1 MAQIQLL
8 GTKKLDYAS
17 NYKLN
22 YLDRDYIFTL
32 YCIFR
37 IYSKQYSIQR
47 AQLYFC
53 AQEISSEIKIKENM
67 NI

>member
-1 MAQIQLL
+1 MPLIIN
-8 GTKKLDYAS
+8 S
-17 NYKLN
+17 
-22 YLDRDYIFTL
+22 IISIEITL

-37 IYSKQYSIQR
+37 IYSKQCSIQR